1 MSSLCQRH
9 SFFHVVLV
17 HVMVLLLLT
26 MPCTQAGDILRM
38 GGGATGATGATST
51 PSADAAAA
59 NAAAAT
65 AQAHANAQDMLAR
78 NTMALQAV
86 TAMQEAAHAAA
97 AGATNAGANPNFPG
111 QTLPDVPNGLG
122 VGGLDIQGAPTGA
135 TAPTQSMENA
145 RTIVSIQQ
153 TQQQALLYWN
163 TFNVGSNTTVRFDQ
177 SAGGADV
184 GNWIAFNQITDPSGN
199 PTQILG
205 SIEAQGQVYIINQ
218 NGIIFGAGSEVNT
231 HAMVASALPLN
242 DNLVTRGLLNNPDS
256 QFLFSANAQAA
267 GTKGPTP
274 AYTPPALP
282 NTTGKK
288 IGDVTV
294 QTGARI
300 TAPTSSA
307 NVGGRVVLV
316 GPNVTNNGTISTP
329 DGQTIL
335 AAGMEVGFAAH
346 PSTDASL
353 RGLDVYVGSVGS
365 YGGTATNAGLIDA
378 PRGSVSITGKNVYQ
392 NGVIEST
399 TTAALNGRIDLNASY
414 NSVPNIYY
422 DPTARASDL
431 PFLQGATGVVTQAA
445 GAVMTILPE
454 WNNPLTVVGTE
465 LTLKSQINITGQT
478 VYLGVGST
486 IYAPNANV
494 SISAGVWAY
503 TLSIAGSINDMVNS
517 TGQVYVD
524 QDAVIDVQ
532 GSTDIE
538 VPLEQ
543 YLLTV
548 TLRAAELAN
557 APLQR
562 NSFLRGQ
569 TITVDL
575 RNTGTRADGSTWYG
589 TPLADLTGYVGI
601 IQRTVGELTTAG
613 GNVTVAAGGSFVLQT
628 GARVDVSGGWI
639 DFQGSDVQTTRLLV
653 SGQAIDI
660 SQADPNIAYDAI
672 YNGSAS
678 STDTRYNVTQTS
690 AALWRGNSYYD
701 QGYQMG
707 GAGGSLGITAP
718 AMALDGEMLGLSV
731 SGPLQ
736 AANPVTPASLSL
748 KWESFSTG
756 NPTYLFSSPT
766 PPAIQ
771 FSSTLTQTAAD
782 AFSVNGSGVA
792 PALRQDRRDT
802 VVLSPDLVGKDG
814 FGRLSVVNYDGSI
827 LLAAGETLQTT
838 PQGSISLIGANVSIL
853 GSIISPGGSIQ
864 VAAYNISPAVMKLL
878 RTNLPLSD
886 PAPNVGR
893 GLVTL
898 GSSAFL
904 STAGLVVDQSQS
916 AYSLVF
922 QPIVING
929 GSISISGYDV
939 DVSQGSVL
947 DVSGGVDLTAGNLFS
962 YGNAGAI
969 TINAAQ
975 NPSYTYMVGAQTQQ
989 LQLAGITGGHLN
1001 LKGEL
1006 KGYSGA
1012 TGGTL
1017 NVQAQMIQIGGT
1029 SANSQILVLDAG
1041 FFSRGGFTQYNLTGF
1056 GQAQGGSYLPAISV
1070 TSGTTVALTAQGY
1083 VAVKDTSGTGGL
1095 TMVPTTSAEGVR
1107 QAASV
1112 SFTGKGVTDDF
1123 SGRLLIRSGL
1133 VMEAGSAL
1141 VTDATGTVSLKG
1153 QTGLILGSILAPG
1166 GTINMAFATQYPND
1180 TVQTFAQVTA
1190 YFGAGSLLSTAGKT
1204 VLVPDAYGRKFGTVY
1219 AGGAVNLS
1227 GNIVMAAGSTVD
1239 VSGTSGVIDVLP
1251 QYLGTGGAIQLTNS
1265 LTQVSVQTVKVDSNA
1280 GAIKISG
1287 GQEMFLD
1294 GTLKGNAG
1302 GAAAQGG
1309 SLTVGSGRFY
1319 LDTDLPD
1326 PRDVNLWV
1334 TQSGPT
1340 LPGTFD
1346 GIGTAIKNG
1355 SGVLYPAAGYFA
1367 VDSFQNGGFDSLT
1380 LKGTVGFV
1388 GAVDITA
1395 RGALDVASNG
1405 VIQTNAAVNLTASY
1419 VKLGREFLEPL
1430 QPQEVQTPFTKITSN
1445 GNTDYYYFSP
1455 TYGAGSLTVT
1465 AKLIDVGTLSLQN
1478 TGVLNLQAYDGEIRG
1493 DGVLDVAGSIH
1504 LTAAQIYP
1512 PTAVNFQIVAY
1523 DYTVGAVNQQ
1533 GSVTIAASGHHA
1545 LPLSAGGTLSIYA
1558 SKIEQGGTL
1567 VAPFGTINLG
1577 WDGIGGWD
1585 GGQTAPKDLIT
1596 NLTVPVTSQL
1606 TLTAT
1611 SVTTV
1616 SAVDRLTGQALTIPY
1631 GINLYG
1637 TTWIDPRGIDITGG
1651 GGPTKAIYLSGQN
1664 LTTEQGSVV
1673 DVAGGGELYAYRWVS
1688 GNGGTTDVLASE
1700 GSFAVI
1706 ASYASSFAPYGA
1718 YDSSKTAAT
1727 NLGTDAGYVN
1737 STLHVGD
1744 QVYLNATPGLAA
1756 GVYTLLPARYALM
1769 TGGFLVTPSTA
1780 APVGSQQLPSGAS
1793 QVNGYRIDGL
1803 NTDAGVPAVMSR
1815 FEVASGAVVRTRA
1828 EYNEYTASSFLK
1840 SQAAVLGVN
1849 VPELPTDAGHVVLQA
1864 VQTMMLQ
1871 GTVLG
1876 QAGTG
1881 GSGALVDISS
1891 PVDIVITAPGAP
1903 STPGKLQLNA
1913 ASLSAIGAGSLLIGG
1928 VRNTG
1933 TDGTHIS
1940 VRTNNLTVDTA
1951 GTALSGP
1958 EVLLVANQV
1967 LEVSPGSVISQSG
1980 GSAISKA
1987 ETLILGNTTTA
1998 GSGNGAL
2005 LRVSDN
2011 PNVTLTR
2018 LNRTGSTVP
2027 QLVIGAGVLLQGTS
2041 LTLDTTYGTSLAS
2054 SAVLD
2059 GANIA
2064 LYSGSVTLQLD
2075 GSVVVPA
2082 TQGLLLTGT
2091 ALQSLSTAQSLSLL
2105 SYSTLDT
2112 YGAGTVGNA
2121 GLANLSIHAGQ
2132 IRGFSQGAG
2141 TVSFVA
2147 QNILLDN
2154 SGGGSTGSTSGGSG
2168 TLALSTGLLRLG
2180 SGNLLV
2186 SQFSNVLVQA
2196 TTGVQ
2201 LEGTGGFSTDGAAHI
2216 TTPFIMGL
2224 AGATQSITAAGALL
2238 IDGTNL
2244 SPAAVGLGVSLAL
2257 QGQSVEVDTM
2267 IILPSGVFS
2276 AVATG
2281 GDLTV
2286 NGTLNAGGVKVPYQD
2301 VVKYTSGGQISLT
2314 SKTGNVTLSSSGRV
2328 NVSADSGG
2336 GNAGLV
2342 NISAPLGTF
2351 NLPAPGNLTGTAGSG
2366 GVNGSLTLDVGTLGT
2381 LLLSSISGVSS
2392 ASFTESLSV
2401 RVRTGDVTIGDSI
2414 KAHQFQMAADAG
2426 SITVGSTGK
2435 IDASGTT
2442 GGSIRLMAR
2451 KDVVL
2456 QGDSV
2461 NNVGATLTVAA
2472 QTFSTAGKGGQVF
2485 LEAGA
2490 AALISGTYSAG
2501 TGSVDIQ
2508 SLSSIDLSV
2517 AAKTSASAGLGQ
2529 FGGTLHLRA
2538 PQISSGTDVSVK
2550 AIQGTITGASSV
2562 TVEGYFIQDLTST
2575 GGAITSTVQSNVQ
2588 SNGNTFLGAGY
2599 TTMYNRIVG
2608 SNPANSGLGA
2618 MLVLQPGAEIVNT
2631 TGDLTLGTTTSTTT
2645 SDWNLSTFRFGTK
2658 AAPGVL
2664 TLRAAGNLVFY
2675 NALSDGFTPTLS
2687 SSDTSWLWLAPV
2699 TTVAS
2704 ALPVNTQS
2712 WSYRLTAGA
2721 DLSAVDYHG
2730 VQALSQLGAAS
2741 GSLKLGKNGG
2751 QDLPTTLGS
2760 AAQTSTALAK
2770 LYQVIRTGT
2779 GDIDISAGRD
2789 VQLLNQFATIY
2800 TAGVGLANPT
2810 HVYADGDF
2818 LLPNIVG
2825 GSQQPDNGLLGSVQ
2839 QKYAASYTMAG
2850 GNVFVYAQNDII
2862 HLTMNASNEL
2872 VADSERQMPVNW
2884 LYRRGFVD
2892 STGLFGR
2899 GGTTT
2904 GGRQSL
2910 INDASASTTWWVDF
2924 SNFFEG
2930 VGALGGGN
2938 VTLKAGRDVTNVD
2951 AVSPTNARMPG
2962 KDPVTGLNVAPD
2974 AAKLIELGGGNVT
2987 ILAGRNVDGGVY
2999 YVERGQGVIQAGNS
3013 VTTNSTRTLSLGI
3026 LSSLTSPLV
3035 QDSSTW
3041 LPTTLF
3047 IGKGSFDVSAR
3058 LNVLLGP
3065 VANPFLLPQGLNNR
3079 FWNKTYFSTYAADT
3093 SVKVS
3098 SVGGS
3103 VTLRESVNPGLTTAT
3118 PILYRWFNDV
3128 LLYTGNNQS
3137 ASFYQPWIRLVEDKL
3152 DAFRVTTALMP
3163 PKLEAVSFSKDINL
3177 VGSLTLFP
3185 SATGTINLLAAGS
3198 INGLLPNGSSSTLV
3212 TGQTVVSWGGST
3224 INLSD
3229 ASPTSVP
3236 GYANP
3241 FAYASIPGV
3250 STIVSSANT
3259 SQSSFLSFIDNAFA
3273 ETGSTTGKA
3282 AVLQTRQALHAP
3294 GILHAADT
3302 LPVYIYANTGD
3313 ISGITLFSAKPAR
3326 IIAGNDLSD
3335 ISFYIQNTSDS
3346 SLSIVAAGR
3355 DIIAYN
3361 DNTVNR
3367 TLSRLAE
3374 NALVLG
3380 QSAMAGDIQ
3389 ISGGGSLEVLA
3400 GRNVNLG
3407 TGSNNSDGTGAGITS
3422 IGNGRN
3428 PYLPFAGADIA
3439 VAAGMG
3445 QAAVGLGGTNADFAG
3460 FISYL
3465 SSSAVGARYL
3475 SELAEI
3481 LSVPSV
3487 DLNDPLL
3494 TPEQQKQLALA
3505 VFYLALR
3512 DAGRDHNDPN
3522 SPNAGAYTDGSAA
3535 IAHLFPST
3543 SPGSIQTQS
3552 RDIRT
3557 KSGGGISI
3565 LAPDGGVQLQQTI
3578 TAKDSELAPHGIIT
3592 ESGGGISIFANT
3604 NVDIGIARIFTL
3616 KGGDITIWSSTGD
3629 IAAGSSSKT
3638 VQSAPPTR
3646 VLIDP
3651 QSANVATDLAGLATG
3666 GGIGV
3671 LATVAGV
3678 RPGNV
3683 DLIAP
3688 IGAVDA
3694 GDAGIRATGN
3704 LNIAATIVLNSAN
3717 ISVGGTSAGT
3727 PAAASVAAPSLGGL
3741 AAASSSAAAA
3751 TSATNNQAPAQDKQ
3765 EQALGQEQ
3773 PSIITVEVIGYGGGG
3788 GGGDDERRR
3797 TSDQPGE

>member
-1 MSSLCQRH
+1 MKLPFCQRH
-9 SFFHVVLV
+9 SFFHVLVV

-38 GGGATGATGATST
+38 GGGASGATGGTAAPSVDAT
-51 PSADAAAA
+51 AA

-86 TAMQEAAHAAA
+86 TAMQEAARAAA

-122 VGGLDIQGAPTGA
+122 TGGLDINGAPTGA
-135 TAPTQSMENA
+135 NAPTQSLENA
-145 RTIVSIQQ
+145 RTIVTIQQ

-163 TFNVGSNTTVRFDQ
+163 TFNVGSNTTVKFDQ

-184 GNWIAFNQITDPSGN
+184 GNWIAFNKITDPSGN

-205 SIEAQGQVYIINQ
+205 SIQAQGQVYLINQ
-218 NGIIFGAGSEVNT
+218 NGIIFGGASEVNT
-231 HAMVASALPLN
+231 HSMVASALPLN

-256 QFLFSANAQAA
+256 QFLFSANAQSA
-267 GTKGPTP
+267 GTVGPTP

-282 NTTGKK
+282 NTTGHK

-294 QTGARI
+294 QAGARI

-307 NVGGRVVLV
+307 SVGGRVVLV
-316 GPNVTNNGTISTP
+316 GPNVTNNGSISTP

-346 PSTDASL
+346 SSTDASL
-353 RGLDVYVGSVGS
+353 RGVDVYVGSVGS

-378 PRGSVSITGKNVYQ
+378 PRGSVSITGKNVNQ

-399 TTAALNGRIDLNASY
+399 TTAALNGRIDISASY
-414 NSVPNIYY
+414 DSIANSSY
-422 DPTARASDL
+422 DPVKRADDL
-431 PFLQGATGVVTQAA
+431 PFLQRSTGVVKMAA
-445 GAVMTILPE
+445 GAVMQILPE

-465 LTLKSQINITGQT
+465 LALKSQINITGQT
-478 VYLGVGST
+478 VYLGMGSM

-494 SISAGVWAY
+494 AISAGVWAY
-503 TLSIAGSINDMVNS
+503 TPDPNGSINDLVTS

-524 QDAVIDVQ
+524 HDAVVDVQ

-538 VPLEQ
+538 VPLSQ

-589 TPLADLTGYVGI
+589 TPLADLSGYVGI

-628 GARVDVSGGWI
+628 GARLDVSGGWI
-639 DFQGSDVQTTRLLV
+639 NFQGSDVQTTRLLV

-660 SQADPNIAYDAI
+660 SQADPNIAYDGV
-672 YNGSAS
+672 YNGTAS

-690 AALWRGNSYYD
+690 AAMWRGNSYYD
-701 QGYQMG
+701 QGYLKG
-707 GAGGSLGITAP
+707 AAGGTLGITAP
-718 AMALDGEMLGLSV
+718 AMALDGELLGLSV

-736 AANPVTPASLSL
+736 AANLVTPASLSL
-748 KWESFSTG
+748 KWEASSTG
-756 NPTYLFSSPT
+756 KPTYLFSSPT

-782 AFSVNGSGVA
+782 AFSVNANGVA

-802 VVLSPDLVGKDG
+802 VVLSPELVGQSG
-814 FGRLSVVNYDGSI
+814 FGRLSVTNYDGSI
-827 LLAAGETLQTT
+827 LLAAGEVLQTR

-853 GSIISPGGSIQ
+853 GSIVSPGGSIQ
-864 VAAYNISPAVMKLL
+864 LTAFNISPSVIQQL
-878 RTNLPLSD
+878 RRNQPTSD
-886 PAPNVGR
+886 PVPNVGR

-916 AYSLVF
+916 ATSQIF

-929 GSISISGYDV
+929 GSISVNGYDV
-939 DVSQGSVL
+939 NVSQGSVL
-947 DVSGGVDLTAGNLFS
+947 DVSGGVDLNAGNQFS

-975 NPSYTYMVGAQTQQ
+975 NPTYSYLQGSQMQQ
-989 LQLAGITGGHLN
+989 LRLAGITGGHLT
-1001 LKGEL
+1001 LEGQF

-1017 NVQAQMIQIGGT
+1017 NIQAQMIQIGGT
-1029 SANSQILVLDAG
+1029 SANSQTLVLAPG
-1041 FFSRGGFTQYNLTGF
+1041 FFTTGGFTQYNLAGF
-1056 GQAQGGSYLPAISV
+1056 GQAQGGGYLPAITV
-1070 TSGTTVALTAQGY
+1070 TAGTTVALQAQGY
-1083 VAVKDTSGTGGL
+1083 VAVKDTNGSGAL
-1095 TMVPTTSAEGVR
+1095 TLVPTAAVEGVR
-1107 QAASV
+1107 KAASV
-1112 SFTGKGVTDDF
+1112 SFTGQGVTDDF
-1123 SGRLLIRSGL
+1123 SGRLLIRSEL
-1133 VMEAGSAL
+1133 VMEAGSTL
-1141 VTDATGTVSLKG
+1141 LTDATGTVSWTG

-1166 GTINMAFATQYPND
+1166 GTINMAFANRYPND
-1180 TVQTFAQVTA
+1180 TVQTIAQVTA
-1190 YFGAGSLLSTAGKT
+1190 YYGAGSLLSTAGKT

-1219 AGGAVNLS
+1219 AGGTVNLS

-1265 LTQVSVQTVKVDSNA
+1265 LTQVNVATVRVDSNA
-1280 GAIKISG
+1280 GAINISG
-1287 GQEMFLD
+1287 GQELFLD
-1294 GTLKGNAG
+1294 GTLSGNAG

-1319 LDTDLPD
+1319 LDTELPD

-1346 GIGTAIKNG
+1346 GLGTAIKNG
-1355 SGVLYPAAGYFA
+1355 GGGAYPAAGYFA
-1367 VDSFQNGGFDSLT
+1367 ADSFLNGGFDSLT
-1380 LKGTVGFV
+1380 LKGAVGFL
-1388 GAVDITA
+1388 GAVNITA
-1395 RGALDVASNG
+1395 RGALDVASSG
-1405 VIQTNAAVNLTASY
+1405 IIQTNDAVSLTASY
-1419 VKLGREFLEPL
+1419 VKLGREFLKPL
-1430 QPQEVQTPFTKITSN
+1430 QPQEVQTPYTKITST
-1445 GNTDYYYFSP
+1445 GNTDFFYFSP

-1493 DGVLDVAGSIH
+1493 DGVLDVAGSINM
-1504 LTAAQIYP
+1504 TAAQIYP

-1523 DYTVGAVNQQ
+1523 DYTIGAVNHQ
-1533 GSVTIAASGHHA
+1533 GSVTIAASGQHA

-1558 SKIEQGGTL
+1558 SKIVQGGTL

-1596 NLTVPVTSQL
+1596 NLTVPMTTQL
-1606 TLTAT
+1606 TLTST
-1611 SVTTV
+1611 SVTSV

-1631 GINLYG
+1631 GVNLYG

-1651 GGPTKAIYLSGQN
+1651 GGPSKAIYLSSQN

-1673 DVAGGGELYAYRWVS
+1673 DVAGGGELYAYRWVT
-1688 GNGGTTDVLASE
+1688 GNGGTTDVLADE

-1706 ASYASSFAPYGA
+1706 ADYASQFAPFGA
-1718 YDSSKTAAT
+1718 YNSSKTAAT

-1744 QVYLNATPGLAA
+1744 QVYLGATPGLAA

-1769 TGGFLVTPSTA
+1769 SGGFLVTPSTA
-1780 APVGSQQLPSGAS
+1780 APVGTQKLPSGAS

-1815 FEVASGAVVRTRA
+1815 FEIASGAVVRTRA
-1828 EYNEYTASSFLK
+1828 QYDEFTASSFLK

-1849 VPELPTDAGHVVLQA
+1849 VPELPIDAGHVVLQA
-1864 VQTMMLQ
+1864 VQTLMLQ

-1881 GSGALVDISS
+1881 GNGALVDISS

-1903 STPGKLQLNA
+1903 SVPGKLQLDA
-1913 ASLSAIGAGSLLIGG
+1913 SSLSAIGAGSLLIGG

-1933 TDGTHIS
+1933 TDGTHIT
-1940 VRTNNLTVDTA
+1940 VRTNNLTVDNS
-1951 GTALSGP
+1951 GTPLSGP

-1967 LEVSPGSVISQSG
+1967 LEVRPGSVISQST
-1980 GSAISKA
+1980 GSAITKA
-1987 ETLILGNTTTA
+1987 ETLILGNATTA

-2005 LRVSDN
+2005 LRVSSN
-2011 PNVTLTR
+2011 PNASITR

-2027 QLVIGAGVLLQGTS
+2027 SLIIGAGVLLQGTS
-2041 LTLDTTYGTSLAS
+2041 LTLDTTYAMSLAP
-2054 SAVLD
+2054 SAVLN

-2064 LYSGSVTLQLD
+2064 LNSGSVTLQMD
-2075 GSVVVPA
+2075 SNVAVPA
-2082 TQGLLLTGT
+2082 TSGLLLTGT
-2091 ALQSLSTAQSLSLL
+2091 ALQSLSTAESLSLL

-2121 GLANLSIHAGQ
+2121 GLANLAIHAGQ

-2141 TVSFVA
+2141 TVTFVA

-2154 SGGGSTGSTSGGSG
+2154 SGGGSTGSAGGGSG

-2180 SGNLLV
+2180 TGSLLV
-2186 SQFSNVLVQA
+2186 SQFSNVQIQA
-2196 TTGVQ
+2196 TAGIQ

-2224 AGATQSITAAGALL
+2224 AGATQSISAAGALL
-2238 IDGTNL
+2238 IDGANL
-2244 SPAAVGLGVSLAL
+2244 SPSAVGLGVSLAL

-2267 IILPSGVFS
+2267 IKLPSGIFS

-2281 GDLTV
+2281 GSLTV
-2286 NGTLNAGGVKVPYQD
+2286 NGTLDAAGLKVPYQD
-2301 VVKYTSGGQISLT
+2301 VNKYTNGGMISLT
-2314 SKTGNVTLSSSGRV
+2314 SKTGDVTLSSSGRV
-2328 NVSADSGG
+2328 NVSANSGG
-2336 GNAGLV
+2336 GNAGIV

-2351 NLPAPGNLTGTAGSG
+2351 NLPVPGNLTGTAGSG
-2366 GVNGSLTLDVGTLGT
+2366 GVNGTLTLDVGTLGT
-2381 LLLSSISGVSS
+2381 LLLSSISGASS

-2401 RVRTGDVTIGDSI
+2401 RVRTGDVTISDSI
-2414 KAHQFQMAADAG
+2414 KAHQFQLAADAG
-2426 SITVGSTGK
+2426 SITVGSTGR

-2442 GGSIRLMAR
+2442 GGSIRLTAR

-2461 NNVGATLTVAA
+2461 NHVGATLTVAG

-2490 AALISGTYSAG
+2490 AALVSGTYSAG
-2501 TGSVDIQ
+2501 TGTVDIQ

-2517 AAKTSASAGLGQ
+2517 AAKTAASAGLGQ

-2538 PQISSGTDVSVK
+2538 PQISGGTDVSVN
-2550 AIQGTITGASSV
+2550 AIQGTISGASSV
-2562 TVEGYFIQDLTST
+2562 TVEGYFIQDLTSS
-2575 GGAITSTVQSNVQ
+2575 GGTITSTVQSNVQ

-2599 TTMYNRIVG
+2599 TAMYNRIVG

-2618 MLVLQPGAEIVNT
+2618 LLVLQPGAEIVNT
-2631 TGDLTLGTTTSTTT
+2631 TGDLTLGSTNSTTT

-2675 NALSDGFTPTLS
+2675 NALSDGFTPTLA
-2687 SSDTSWLWLAPV
+2687 SSDSTWLWMAPV

-2730 VQALSQLGAAS
+2730 VQALSQLGATS

-2760 AAQTSTALAK
+2760 DAQTSTALAK

-2810 HVYADGDF
+2810 HVLTDNDF
-2818 LLPNIVG
+2818 LLPQVVG
-2825 GSQQPDNGLLGSVQ
+2825 GSQQPSQGLLGSVQ
-2839 QKYAASYTMAG
+2839 QRYAASYTLAG

-2862 HLTMNASNEL
+2862 HLTQNSSNEL

-2910 INDASASTTWWVDF
+2910 INDPSASTTWWVDF

-2951 AVSPTNARMPG
+2951 AVAPTNARMPG

-2974 AAKLIELGGGNVT
+2974 ASKLIELGGGDVT

-3013 VTTNSTRTLSLGI
+3013 VTTNATRTLSLGI
-3026 LSSLTSPLV
+3026 LSSLTSPQV
-3035 QDSSTW
+3035 QDSRTW

-3047 IGKGSFDVSAR
+3047 VGKGSFDVSAR

-3065 VANPFLLPQGLNNR
+3065 VSNPFLLPQGLNNR

-3093 SVKVS
+3093 AVDVS
-3098 SVGGS
+3098 SLGGT
-3103 VTLRESVNPGLTTAT
+3103 VTLRESVNPGSTTAT
-3118 PILYRWFNDV
+3118 PLLYRWFNDV
-3128 LLYTGNNQS
+3128 LLFNNNNQK
-3137 ASFYQPWIRLVEDKL
+3137 ASYYQPWIRLVEDQV
-3152 DAFRVTTALMP
+3152 DAFRVISALLP
-3163 PKLEAVSFSKDINL
+3163 PTLEATSFSKDINL

-3185 SATGTINLLAAGS
+3185 SASGTINLLAAGS
-3198 INGLLPNGSSSTLV
+3198 INGLLPNGSSSTIV
-3212 TGQTVVSWGGST
+3212 PGQTVVSWGGST

-3229 ASPTSVP
+3229 ANPASIP

-3241 FAYASIPGV
+3241 FAYSSLPDVG
-3250 STIVSSANT
+3250 TIANSENT
-3259 SQSSFLSFIDNAFA
+3259 SQTSFLSFIDNVFA
-3273 ETGSTTGKA
+3273 ETGSTSGKA
-3282 AVLQTRQALHAP
+3282 AVLQARQSLHTP
-3294 GILHAADT
+3294 GILHASDP

-3313 ISGITLFSAKPAR
+3313 ISGITLFSAKSAR
-3326 IIAGNDLSD
+3326 VIAGNDLSD

-3346 SLSIVAAGR
+3346 SLSIVGAGR

-3367 TLSRLAE
+3367 TQSRLPG
-3374 NALVLG
+3374 NALVVG

-3400 GRNVNLG
+3400 GRNINLG
-3407 TGSNNSDGTGAGITS
+3407 TGLNNSDGTGVGITS

-3428 PYLPFAGADIA
+3428 PYLPFAGADIT

-3445 QAAVGLGGTNADFAG
+3445 RAAAGLGGTNADFAG

-3465 SSSAVGARYL
+3465 STSAAGTRYL
-3475 SELAEI
+3475 TELAEI
-3481 LSVPSV
+3481 LNVPSV
-3487 DLNDPLL
+3487 NLNDPLL

-3512 DAGRDHNDPN
+3512 DAGRDHNDPD
-3522 SPNAGAYTDGSAA
+3522 SPNAGAYTDGYAA
-3535 IAHLFPST
+3535 ISHLFPAT
-3543 SPGSIQTQS
+3543 SPGSIQTQA

-3557 KSGGGISI
+3557 RSGGDISI
-3565 LAPDGGVQLQQTI
+3565 LAPSGGLQLASTTI
-3578 TAKDSELAPHGIIT
+3578 GNALAPPGIIT
-3592 ESGGGISIFANT
+3592 ESGGTISIFANT

-3671 LATVAGV
+3671 LATVAGI

-3694 GDAGIRATGN
+3694 GDAGIRASGN

-3717 ISVGGTSAGT
+3717 IAVGGTSAGT
-3727 PAAASVAAPSLGGL
+3727 PAAPAVAAPSLGGL
-3741 AAASSSAAAA
+3741 AAASSSAAAG
-3751 TSATNNQAPAQDKQ
+3751 TSAANNQVPKQDKE
-3765 EQALGQEQ
+3765 EQAMGQDQ
-3773 PSIITVEVIGYGGGG
+3773 PSFITVQVIGYGGGDG
-3788 GGGDDERRR
+3788 GEDERKRR
-3797 TSDQPGE
+3797 SDQPGE